1 VNGSIKMILGILLDS
16 INVLSQFL
24 FPLKF
29 PSHMESR
36 LFILAFLMISPLL
49 MTNAFAHQ
57 ADAVGDYRIE
67 IDWKNSPPV
76 AGESNAIRVYVSI
89 LDKSLEPADQDF
101 VSAKGIEGLKKT
113 LKIELIVE
121 EEKIILPLQPVSDV
135 PGMYKAVIT
144 PTFSGFSQLNFLGTI
159 NDTKVSLA
167 LHPVK
172 VEDPLVLQ
180 FPPIESN
187 EVETADFDREINDL
201 RGDIRE
207 LQSIITELE
216 SKSSTTTSDNSSLM
230 YIAIGLGAGG
240 IAIGAASFA
249 TKK

>member
-1 VNGSIKMILGILLDS
+1 MKY
-16 INVLSQFL
+16 
-24 FPLKF
+24 
-29 PSHMESR
+29 R
-36 LFILAFLMISPLL
+36 LAILAFLMISPLL

-76 AGESNAIRVYVSI
+76 AGESNSIRVYVSI

-101 VSAKGIEGLKKT
+101 VSTKGVDGLKKT

-121 EEKIILPLQPVSDV
+121 QEKIILPLQPVSGV
-135 PGMYKAVIT
+135 PGMYESVIT
-144 PTFSGFSQLNFLGTI
+144 PTFTGYSQLNILGTI

-172 VEDPLVLQ
+172 VEDPSSLQ
-180 FPPIESN
+180 FPTVKSN

-207 LQSIITELE
+207 LQSVIAELENKITE
-216 SKSSTTTSDNSSLM
+216 SNNKSSNDNSSLM
-230 YIAIGLGAGG
+230 YIAIGLGVGG

-249 TKK
+249 TRK

>member
-1 VNGSIKMILGILLDS
+1 MKY
-16 INVLSQFL
+16 
-24 FPLKF
+24 
-29 PSHMESR
+29 R
-36 LFILAFLMISPLL
+36 LAILAFLMISPLL

-76 AGESNAIRVYVSI
+76 AGESNSIRVYVSI

-101 VSAKGIEGLKKT
+101 VSTKGVEGLKKT

-121 EEKIILPLQPVSDV
+121 QEKIILPLQPVSGV
-135 PGMYKAVIT
+135 PGMYESVIT
-144 PTFSGFSQLNFLGTI
+144 PTFTGYSQLNILGTI

-172 VEDPLVLQ
+172 VEDPSSLQ
-180 FPPIESN
+180 FPTVKSN

-207 LQSIITELE
+207 LQSVMAELENKITE
-216 SKSSTTTSDNSSLM
+216 SNNKSSNDNSSLM
-230 YIAIGLGAGG
+230 YIAIGLGVGG

-249 TKK
+249 TRK

>member
-1 VNGSIKMILGILLDS
+1 MKY
-16 INVLSQFL
+16 
-24 FPLKF
+24 
-29 PSHMESR
+29 R
-36 LFILAFLMISPLL
+36 LAILAFLMISPLL

-76 AGESNAIRVYVSI
+76 AGESNSIRVYVSI

-101 VSAKGIEGLKKT
+101 VSTKGVEGLKKT

-121 EEKIILPLQPVSDV
+121 QEKIILPLQPVSGI
-135 PGMYKAVIT
+135 PGMYEAVIT
-144 PTFSGFSQLNFLGTI
+144 PTFTGYSQLNILGTI

-172 VEDPLVLQ
+172 VEDPSSLQ
-180 FPPIESN
+180 FPTVKSN

-207 LQSIITELE
+207 LQGVIAELENKITE
-216 SKSSTTTSDNSSLM
+216 SNNKSSNDNSSLM
-230 YIAIGLGAGG
+230 YIAIGLGVGG

-249 TKK
+249 TRK

>member
-1 VNGSIKMILGILLDS
+1 MHFTSVPG
-16 INVLSQFL
+16 QFL
-24 FPLKF
+24 FPLKSQ
-29 PSHMESR
+29 SHMKYR
-36 LFILAFLMISPLL
+36 LAILAFLMISPLL

-76 AGESNAIRVYVSI
+76 AGESNSIRVYVSI

-121 EEKIILPLQPVSDV
+121 QEKIILPLQPVSGV
-135 PGMYKAVIT
+135 PGMYEAVIT
-144 PTFSGFSQLNFLGTI
+144 PTFTGYSQLNILGTI
-159 NDTKVSLA
+159 NDTKASLA

-172 VEDPLVLQ
+172 VQDPSELQ
-180 FPPIESN
+180 FPPVKSN

-207 LQSIITELE
+207 LESVIAELK
-216 SKSSTTTSDNSSLM
+216 SKPVTTASDNSSLM
-230 YIAIGLGAGG
+230 YIAIGLGIGG

>member
-1 VNGSIKMILGILLDS
+1 MKY
-16 INVLSQFL
+16 
-24 FPLKF
+24 
-29 PSHMESR
+29 R
-36 LFILAFLMISPLL
+36 LAILAFLMISPLL

-76 AGESNAIRVYVSI
+76 AGESNSIRVYVSI

-101 VSAKGIEGLKKT
+101 VSTKGVDGLKKT

-121 EEKIILPLQPVSDV
+121 QEKIILPLQPVSGV
-135 PGMYKAVIT
+135 PGMYESVIT
-144 PTFSGFSQLNFLGTI
+144 PTFTGYSQLNILGTI

-172 VEDPLVLQ
+172 VEDPSSLQ
-180 FPPIESN
+180 FPTVKSN

-207 LQSIITELE
+207 LQSVMAELENKITE
-216 SKSSTTTSDNSSLM
+216 SNNKSSNDNSSLM
-230 YIAIGLGAGG
+230 YIAIGLGVGG

-249 TKK
+249 TRK